1 MDTIV
6 VGVHMYEI
14 YVIHVNVLGWTPL
27 ENQLFG
33 VSVWEVKKILWLE
46 GIFFGLKMPGV
57 HMYKTALTVRVE
69 KSISTKKTHTDY
81 PKRKDRQSKKRQ
93 YIRLWHHMLD
103 KVITCENAWEN
114 KKHKDGWIRY
124 TWENTRGYNIHHIQ
138 IGRTQLVRLWPV
150 PPQRPHLLGT
160 SFFFLGVCH

>member
-69 KSISTKKTHTDY
+69 KSISTKKTQTDC
-81 PKRKDRQSKKRQ
+81 PKK
-93 YIRLWHHMLD
+93 
-103 KVITCENAWEN
+103 
-114 KKHKDGWIRY
+114 
-124 TWENTRGYNIHHIQ
+124 
-138 IGRTQLVRLWPV
+138 
-150 PPQRPHLLGT
+150 QR
-160 SFFFLGVCH
+160 